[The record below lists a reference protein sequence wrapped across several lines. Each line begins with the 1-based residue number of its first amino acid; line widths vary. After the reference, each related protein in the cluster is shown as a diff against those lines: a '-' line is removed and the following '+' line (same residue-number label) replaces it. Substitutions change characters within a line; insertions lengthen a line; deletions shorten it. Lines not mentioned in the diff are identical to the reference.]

1 MSLIND
7 ALKRA
12 SAAAKTNTP
21 EPTASIRIR
30 PVEEDRRPN
39 LLLIL
44 GLPLLVVAVLL
55 SGGWYYYYGRTASQS
70 QTAPLV
76 AKPGP
81 ATPPPTV
88 PAPGPAAAGS
98 AVSAPEVTALNPPP
112 ANPSLAPAMVNPPP
126 TQPPVAKSPPAKL
139 PSSDAVAASKTPPT
153 FPTLK
158 LQGIYYR
165 RTNPTAMINSQ
176 NVGIGEAVDG
186 VRVLAIERM
195 SVTVEFEGHKKV
207 LGLQ

>member
-21 EPTASIRIR
+21 DPTMSIRVR
-30 PVEEDRRPN
+30 PIDQERRPS
-39 LLLIL
+39 LLLML
-44 GLPLLVVAVLL
+44 GLPLLVVAGLL
-55 SGGWYYYYGRTASQS
+55 SGGWYFFSGRTPSQS
-70 QTAPLV
+70 PPSRLA

-81 ATPPPTV
+81 ASPAPNV
-88 PAPGPAAAGS
+88 PSPGPAAAP
-98 AVSAPEVTALNPPP
+98 APAAPPEVAAVNPPP
-112 ANPSLAPAMVNPPP
+112 ANPPPAANSTALPATVTPSTPVRRPPAAPVTDP
-126 TQPPVAKSPPAKL
+126 KSPPA
-139 PSSDAVAASKTPPT
+139 
-153 FPTLK
+153 FPALK

-176 NVGIGEAVDG
+176 NVGVGEMVDG
-186 VRVLAIERM
+186 VRVVGIERM
-195 SVTVEFEGHKKV
+195 TVTVELEGHKKV